1 MPVKQMCRLLSS
13 CVMGSLI
20 LAACSSPDPQESAN
34 DAATEAAAN
43 AAAPTEA
50 AMNAAVAPE
59 SAAPEVVTNSS
70 QPEAPKDPAKAP
82 VQPAEAKTEAKA
94 PPPAPKA
101 VQPPQF
107 ATCLAC
113 HSIEQGAAGKIGPN
127 LFGVVGSKA
136 GSKPDFAYS
145 DAMKESGITW
155 TPAELNAFL
164 LAPQTKVPGTKMTMK
179 GPSDERIRQTMI
191 DYLATLK

>member
-82 VQPAEAKTEAKA
+82 VQPAEAKA

-155 TPAELNAFL
+155 TPAELNTFL

>member
-1 MPVKQMCRLLSS
+1 MPVKPICRLLSP
-13 CVMGSLI
+13 CVMGSLA
-20 LAACSSPDPQESAN
+20 LAACSGPEPQESAN
-34 DAATEAAAN
+34 DIVNEAAN
-43 AAAPTEA
+43 RVEAPTEA
-50 AMNAAVAPE
+50 AMNNAAAAE
-59 SAAPEVVTNSS
+59 SAPPSVTNESE
-70 QPEAPKDPAKAP
+70 PPAPKGPAEAPK
-82 VQPAEAKTEAKA
+82 QPAEAEAKA
-94 PPPAPKA
+94 PPPAVQIA
-101 VQPPQF
+101 QPPQF

-113 HSIEQGAAGKIGPN
+113 HSIEQGAPGKIGPN

-136 GSKPDFAYS
+136 GSKPDYAYS
-145 DAMKESGITW
+145 DAMKDAGITW